1 MVAGAQSVIVNES
14 LVHDGINAIV
24 TFDIDTEGS
33 DLPSNRKEVI
43 MPYIY
48 NGRDTVW
55 LETVEVYGKN
65 RYKREKQ
72 EYFLSGD

>member
-1 MVAGAQSVIVNES
+1 MKKAIIFILTVFGMSMVAGAQSVIVNES

-55 LETVEVYGKN
+55 LETV
-65 RYKREKQ
+65 
-72 EYFLSGD
+72 

>member
-1 MVAGAQSVIVNES
+1 MKKAIIFILTVFGMSMVAGAQSVIVNES

-43 MPYIY
+43 MPYM
-48 NGRDTVW
+48 V
-55 LETVEVYGKN
+55 
-65 RYKREKQ
+65 
-72 EYFLSGD
+72 